1 MHDHD
6 RSSVR
11 GIKPREKCVRGET
24 IRKRVLSKKEEKTER
39 RSCSCTTA
47 PLGRR
52 GRRRRH
58 AHARPDAE
66 RGAVDGGVRS
76 AEVVER
82 GAAEAPAGVAGADG
96 ARRAVRRARRGHV
109 RRREEQAPREEED
122 GHDDEEEREER
133 AVRRRRR
140 VGGRRLG
147 GSDVSPR
154 PSDGA
159 GKSVPGRHARC
170 RTRPY
175 PSSAPC
181 PIQTL
186 IPVSITRAPPEPAH
200 APRFI
205 SPKRAP
211 GGPAHSCPS
220 ASRKW

>member
-11 GIKPREKCVRGET
+11 GIKPREKCVREEET
-24 IRKRVLSKKEEKTER
+24 IQERVQSKKQTKNHHAR
-39 RSCSCTTA
+39 A
-47 PLGRR
+47 
-52 GRRRRH
+52 RRRRSAGGGAGTGTH
-58 AHARPDAE
+58 TREPTRSAAQSTAGFAARKSSSVVPRRRQQVSPARTARGALCSGHGGGTYAGERSRRHARRRTVMMMRKNGKSVRYGDV
-66 RGAVDGGVRS
+66 GAY
-76 AEVVER
+76 
-82 GAAEAPAGVAGADG
+82 AGVGC
-96 ARRAVRRARRGHV
+96 
-109 RRREEQAPREEED
+109 
-122 GHDDEEEREER
+122 
-133 AVRRRRR
+133 
-140 VGGRRLG
+140 

-154 PSDGA
+154 TSDGV
-159 GKSVPGRHARC
+159 SRSIPGRRARC
-170 RTRPY
+170 RTRPC

-186 IPVSITRAPPEPAH
+186 IPVSITQAPPEPAH